1 MFTQKINNMK
11 VENVM
16 IALDKF
22 PVVPENLFLKEAL
35 DIMNSKGFGVACL
48 IDKDGILTG
57 ILTDGDFRRKLLK
70 VQKPLSALFID
81 DCRKYAILSPIT
93 TKPETSLADAM
104 KIMGDR
110 KIWDLPVVDNV
121 GKLIGLLHFHAV
133 VKSLLNN
140 NSQYL

>member
-1 MFTQKINNMK
+1 MK

-22 PVVPENLFLKEAL
+22 PVVPEKLFLKEAL

-57 ILTDGDFRRKLLK
+57 ILTDGDFRRKLVK

-81 DCRKYAILSPIT
+81 DCRNYAILSPIT
-93 TKPETSLADAM
+93 TTPETSLSEAIN
-104 KIMGDR
+104 IMGNR
-110 KIWDLPVVDNV
+110 KIWDLPVVDNI
-121 GKLIGLLHFHAV
+121 GKLIGLLHLHAV
-133 VKSLLNN
+133 IESLFN
-140 NSQYL
+140 NSSE

>member
-1 MFTQKINNMK
+1 MK

-57 ILTDGDFRRKLLK
+57 ILTDGDFRRKLVK

-81 DCRKYAILSPIT
+81 DCRNYAILSPIT
-93 TKPETSLADAM
+93 VTPETSLADAIN
-104 KIMGDR
+104 IMGDR
-110 KIWDLPVVDNV
+110 KIWDLPVVDIR
-121 GKLIGLLHFHAV
+121 GKLIGLLHLHAAIDDIINISS
-133 VKSLLNN
+133 K
-140 NSQYL
+140 